1 MKHKT
6 LTTILLTTILMLLGQ
21 SCRVRSINGELDAQW
36 QITSIVYADGSQAE
50 LLPDGLYVSFYRH
63 TIQFYTPPAVWENRP
78 TGNMVYDE
86 NTQMIAVEMPYWAP
100 EFHNWGLDIPADL
113 QAKPYTTTLQVLSLS
128 DKYLTLRT
136 PEGTVISLRKY

>member
-1 MKHKT
+1 MKPT
-6 LTTILLTTILMLLGQ
+6 NIISIAFIAIVMLLSH

-36 QITSIVYADGSQAE
+36 QITGIEYADGTQAE
-50 LLPDGLYVSFYRH
+50 LSPNGLYVSFYRH

-78 TGNMVYDE
+78 TGNMTYDE
-86 NTQMIAVEMPYWAP
+86 NTQTIAVEMPYWAP
-100 EFHNWGLDIPADL
+100 EFHNWGLDIPADRY
-113 QAKPYTTTLQVLSLS
+113 ATPYYTSFKVLSLS